1 VSEHARYEQVAADLI
16 KRIKAGE
23 WPPGARMPSKVE
35 LRQQYGGIAHG
46 TLSQAFDLVLK
57 PRGWIETRS
66 GLGTY
71 VCDPLPDPDGPSEYE
86 QVMTRLG
93 QVTDELRQLR
103 AEVAE
108 LRTQV
113 NAR

>member
-16 KRIKAGE
+16 KRMKAGE

-57 PRGWIETRS
+57 PLGWIETRP
-66 GLGTY
+66 GLGTF
-71 VCDPLPDPDGPSEYE
+71 VCNPLPDPDAPSEFE
-86 QVMTRLG
+86 QIMTRLDG
-93 QVTDELRQLR
+93 IEAGLRQLR
-103 AEVAE
+103 ERVE
-108 LRTQV
+108 QLEQ
-113 NAR
+113 ARAN